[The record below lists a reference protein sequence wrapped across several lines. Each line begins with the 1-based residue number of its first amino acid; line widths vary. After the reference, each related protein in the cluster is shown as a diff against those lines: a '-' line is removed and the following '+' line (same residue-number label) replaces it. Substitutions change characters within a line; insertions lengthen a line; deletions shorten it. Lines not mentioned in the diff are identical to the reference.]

1 MRAYSH
7 VMHDV
12 THWDFEG
19 WQHIRSWVERS
30 LEKQKIAEI
39 ALVISTLV
47 ILGVIFFS
55 VHQALQNLTMT
66 GPAYLLMPGPFYF

>member
-7 VMHDV
+7 VLHDV

-19 WQHIRSWVERS
+19 WQHIRSWVTRS
-30 LEKQKIAEI
+30 LEKEKIAEI

-55 VHQALQNLTMT
+55 VRQALQNLTMT
-66 GPAYLLMPGPFYF
+66 GTAYFSMLGPF